1 MAKMAVKFVVGIN
14 GDRVEVK
21 ITDESGEALHT
32 HAYSYGYNAS
42 YNRRLAAWAQADV
55 ENAKK
60 YNWKTP
66 YILKPFIGDI
76 LKDLAETYYV
86 GNDDIEYSGYYV
98 FAEREATP
106 EEVQKQVDKIRAEM

>member
-1 MAKMAVKFVVGIN
+1 MKVRFISGIN

-21 ITDESGEALHT
+21 ITDGTQKLYT

-42 YNRRLAAWAQADV
+42 HNRMFAAMAQADV

-76 LKDLAETYYV
+76 LKDLAETYYI
-86 GNDDIEYSGYYV
+86 GNEDIEYSGYYV
-98 FAEREATP
+98 FAGREATP
-106 EEVQKQVDKIRAEM
+106 EEVQKQVDKIAKEM